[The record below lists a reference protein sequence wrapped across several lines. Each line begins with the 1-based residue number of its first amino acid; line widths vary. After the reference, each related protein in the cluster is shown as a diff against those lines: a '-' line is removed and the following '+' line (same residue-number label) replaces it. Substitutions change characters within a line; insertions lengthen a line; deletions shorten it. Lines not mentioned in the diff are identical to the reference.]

1 MPAATGDEVLRCA
14 QDDTWGKITG
24 QVIDPPASR
33 RHLGAMSVL
42 SARTQ
47 RLLEA
52 PVLPLLLSL
61 AAPNIGEAAAR
72 ITFLT
77 ADALFVSWLGSDAL
91 AGVAVVFPL
100 FLILQTAT
108 ASGIGSGVSSA
119 IGRALGA
126 GDHARAT
133 SLAGVAVAIAL
144 LGALLTTALLLVAG
158 PALYAAMGLAGR
170 PLEMAILY
178 GGVMFGGAGFVWLMN
193 LLANVSRGA
202 GNMMVP
208 AFAIAIGEAFHLA
221 LSPALILG
229 WGPFPA
235 LGITGAALAAL
246 AAYAVGATVL
256 ILHLV
261 SHQALVRLRLRTVRF
276 RRDEAIAILSVGAL
290 SAASATLFQITTFFV
305 AGLISALGSSAVAA
319 YGAANRLEMLQY
331 PITFA
336 FGSAVITMVATA
348 AGARDVERARRVAWT
363 GAAVAGAIGLL
374 FTAVALF
381 GGRWMGLFTADPAI
395 RDMGALYLLCQAAV
409 FPFTGAGLACYF
421 ACLGIGFVSGPF
433 VLATVRLVLVVVG
446 CWLALSLTGNAV
458 AAFAAVALGIAFF
471 GVGLLIMMR
480 AKFRQIGG
488 R

>member
-1 MPAATGDEVLRCA
+1 
-14 QDDTWGKITG
+14 
-24 QVIDPPASR
+24 
-33 RHLGAMSVL
+33 MSVL

-47 RLLEA
+47 RILEA

-108 ASGIGSGVSSA
+108 ASGVGSGVSSA

-126 GDHARAT
+126 GDHVRAT

-144 LGALLTTALLLVAG
+144 VGAALTTSLLLIEG
-158 PALYAAMGLAGR
+158 PSLYAAMGLIGR

-178 GGVMFGGAGFVWLMN
+178 GAVMFGGVGFVWLMN

-202 GNMMVP
+202 GNMIVP

-229 WGPFPA
+229 WAPFPA
-235 LGITGAALAAL
+235 LGIMGAALAAL
-246 AAYAVGATVL
+246 SAYAVGATVL
-256 ILHLV
+256 VAHLA
-261 SHQALVRLRLRTVRF
+261 SRQALVRLKLRAIRLRRE
-276 RRDEAIAILSVGAL
+276 EAAAILSVGAL
-290 SAASATLFQITTFFV
+290 SAARATLFQITTFLV
-305 AGLISALGSSAVAA
+305 AGLISVLGSSAVAA

-348 AGARDVERARRVAWT
+348 AGARDFERARRVAWT
-363 GAAVAGAIGLL
+363 GAAVAAAIGLI
-374 FTAVALF
+374 FTGVALF
-381 GGRWMGLFTADPAI
+381 GGSWMGLFTTDPAI
-395 RDMGALYLLCQAAV
+395 RAMGTLYLLCQAAV

-433 VLATVRLVLVVVG
+433 LLAAIRLVLIVGG

-458 AAFAAVALGIAFF
+458 VAFLAIALGIGFF
-471 GVGLLIMMR
+471 GASMLIMMR
-480 AKFRQIGG
+480 AKFRQMGAP
-488 R
+488 

>member
-1 MPAATGDEVLRCA
+1 
-14 QDDTWGKITG
+14 
-24 QVIDPPASR
+24 
-33 RHLGAMSVL
+33 MSVL
-42 SARTQ
+42 SCRTQ
-47 RLLEA
+47 RILEA

-126 GDHARAT
+126 GEHARAT

-144 LGALLTTALLLVAG
+144 IGAGLTTALLLIAG
-158 PALYAAMGLAGR
+158 PRLYAAMGLAGR

-178 GGVMFGGAGFVWLMN
+178 GGVLFGGAGFVWLMN

-229 WGPFPA
+229 WSPFPA
-235 LGITGAALAAL
+235 LGIMGAALAAL

-261 SHQALVRLRLRTVRF
+261 SHQALVRLRLHAVRF
-276 RRDEAIAILSVGAL
+276 RRDEARAILSVGAL

-305 AGLISALGSSAVAA
+305 AGLLSTLGSSAVAA

-336 FGSAVITMVATA
+336 FGSAVITIVATA
-348 AGARDVERARRVAWT
+348 AGARDVDRVRRVAWT
-363 GAAVAGAIGLL
+363 GAAVAAAIGLL
-374 FTAVALF
+374 FTGIALF

-421 ACLGIGFVSGPF
+421 ACLGIGFVNGPF
-433 VLATVRLVLVVVG
+433 VLAAMRLVLIVGG

-458 AAFAAVALGIAFF
+458 AAFAAVALAIAFF
-471 GVGLLIMMR
+471 GVSVLVMTR
-480 AKFRQIGG
+480 AKLRQIGA

>member
-1 MPAATGDEVLRCA
+1 
-14 QDDTWGKITG
+14 
-24 QVIDPPASR
+24 
-33 RHLGAMSVL
+33 MSVL
-42 SARTQ
+42 SSRTQ
-47 RLLEA
+47 RILEA

-61 AAPNIGEAAAR
+61 AAPNVGEAAAR

-108 ASGIGSGVSSA
+108 ASGFGSGVSSA

-126 GDHARAT
+126 GDQGRAT

-144 LGALLTTALLLVAG
+144 IGATLTSALMLFAG
-158 PALYAAMGLAGR
+158 PALYAGMGLTGE
-170 PLEMAILY
+170 PFEMAVLY
-178 GGVMFGGAGFVWLMN
+178 GGVLFGGSAFVWLMN

-235 LGITGAALAAL
+235 LGIVGAAFAAV
-246 AAYAVGATVL
+246 AAYAVGTVVL
-256 ILHLV
+256 VVHLV
-261 SHQALVRLRLRTVRF
+261 SRQALVRLRRAAIRL
-276 RRDEAIAILSVGAL
+276 RRDEARAILGVGSV

-305 AGLISALGSSAVAA
+305 AGILSVLGSSAVAA

-348 AGARDVERARRVAWT
+348 AGARDFQRARRIAWT
-363 GAAVAGAIGLL
+363 GVAVAAAIGLIFTGVALLGGQWMAL
-374 FTAVALF
+374 FTS
-381 GGRWMGLFTADPAI
+381 DPMI
-395 RDMGALYLLCQAAV
+395 REVGALYLLCQAAV
-409 FPFTGAGLACYF
+409 FPLTGAGLACYF
-421 ACLGIGFVSGPF
+421 ACLGIGVVAQPF
-433 VLATVRLVLVVVG
+433 ALAVLRWVVIVAG
-446 CWLALSLTGNAV
+446 AWLALALTGSALLAFVGVAV
-458 AAFAAVALGIAFF
+458 GIGSFAA
-471 GVGLLIMMR
+471 GLLVVTWSR
-480 AKFRQIGG
+480 FNRQPAL
-488 R
+488 

>member
-1 MPAATGDEVLRCA
+1 
-14 QDDTWGKITG
+14 
-24 QVIDPPASR
+24 
-33 RHLGAMSVL
+33 MSVL

-47 RLLEA
+47 RILGA

-119 IGRALGA
+119 VGRALGA
-126 GDHARAT
+126 GEHVRAT
-133 SLAGVAVAIAL
+133 SLAGVAVTIAL
-144 LGALLTTALLLVAG
+144 IGGVLTTAPLLIAG
-158 PALYAAMGLAGR
+158 PGLYAAMGLTGR
-170 PLEMAILY
+170 PLEMAVLY
-178 GGVMFGGAGFVWLMN
+178 GGVMFGGAGLVWLMN

-235 LGITGAALAAL
+235 LGIVGAALAAL
-246 AAYAVGATVL
+246 AAYTVGTTVL
-256 ILHLV
+256 AIHLV
-261 SHQALVRLRLRTVRF
+261 SRQALVRLRIRTIRF
-276 RRDEAIAILSVGAL
+276 RREEAAAILRVGGL
-290 SAASATLFQITTFFV
+290 SAASAALFQVTTFFV
-305 AGLISALGSSAVAA
+305 AGLISVLGSSAVAA
-319 YGAANRLEMLQY
+319 YGAANRLELLQY

-348 AGARDVERARRVAWT
+348 AGARDFERARRVAWT
-363 GAAVAGAIGLL
+363 GAAVAGSIGLL
-374 FTAVALF
+374 FTGVALF
-381 GGRWMGLFTADPAI
+381 GARWMGLFTNDPAI
-395 RDMGALYLLCQAAV
+395 RDMGALYLLCQAVV
-409 FPFTGAGLACYF
+409 FPLTGAGLACYF
-421 ACLGIGFVSGPF
+421 ACLGIGYVSGPF
-433 VLATVRLVLVVVG
+433 LMAALRLILIVVS
-446 CWLALSLTGNAV
+446 CWLALSLTSNAV
-458 AAFAAVALGIAFF
+458 VAFVAIAVGIAFF
-471 GVGLLIMMR
+471 GIGVLIMMHVR
-480 AKFRQIGG
+480 FRQIGVA
-488 R
+488 RARHDRF

>member
-1 MPAATGDEVLRCA
+1 
-14 QDDTWGKITG
+14 
-24 QVIDPPASR
+24 
-33 RHLGAMSVL
+33 MSVL
-42 SARTQ
+42 SSRTQ
-47 RLLEA
+47 RILEA

-108 ASGIGSGVSSA
+108 ASGVGSGVSSA

-126 GDHARAT
+126 GEHARAT

-144 LGALLTTALLLVAG
+144 LGAALTTALLLVAG

-178 GGVMFGGAGFVWLMN
+178 GGVLFGGAGFVWLMN

-235 LGITGAALAAL
+235 LGIMGAALAAL

-261 SHQALVRLRLRTVRF
+261 SHQALVRLRLHAVRF
-276 RRDEAIAILSVGAL
+276 RRDEARAILSVGAL

-305 AGLISALGSSAVAA
+305 AGLLSTLGSSAVAA

-336 FGSAVITMVATA
+336 FGSAVITIVATA
-348 AGARDVERARRVAWT
+348 AGARDVDRVRRVAWT
-363 GAAVAGAIGLL
+363 GAAVAAAIGLL
-374 FTAVALF
+374 FTGIALF

-421 ACLGIGFVSGPF
+421 ACLGIGFVNGPF
-433 VLATVRLVLVVVG
+433 VLAAMRLVLIVGG

-458 AAFAAVALGIAFF
+458 AAFAAVALAIAFF
-471 GVGLLIMMR
+471 GVSVLVMTR
-480 AKFRQIGG
+480 AKLRQIGA